1 MEIPQRDH
9 GSVLLTEAAEVPF
22 ERVKD
27 MLGGLTDGYQCRAI
41 TFVLGE
47 SEAEGTLSAD
57 DLLWLERYPI
67 PLIGA
72 LSGDLSGQA
81 ALLALGMD
89 IRVGQKGFSIRTP
102 GIGSRRLLRLLGEAG
117 SVRSLEGG
125 GRLDSEGA
133 LETGLVSALIDDAEA
148 EALRLAEV
156 IASRGPI
163 ATRFGKEALWRGVE
177 LPLPRALRMETDLT
191 ILLQST
197 KDRAEGVRAF
207 VEKRPPV
214 FTGD

>member
-1 MEIPQRDH
+1 
-9 GSVLLTEAAEVPF
+9 
-22 ERVKD
+22 
-27 MLGGLTDGYQCRAI
+27 
-41 TFVLGE
+41 
-47 SEAEGTLSAD
+47 
-57 DLLWLERYPI
+57 
-67 PLIGA
+67 
-72 LSGDLSGQA
+72 
-81 ALLALGMD
+81 
-89 IRVGQKGFSIRTP
+89 
-102 GIGSRRLLRLLGEAG
+102 
-117 SVRSLEGG
+117 VRSLEGG